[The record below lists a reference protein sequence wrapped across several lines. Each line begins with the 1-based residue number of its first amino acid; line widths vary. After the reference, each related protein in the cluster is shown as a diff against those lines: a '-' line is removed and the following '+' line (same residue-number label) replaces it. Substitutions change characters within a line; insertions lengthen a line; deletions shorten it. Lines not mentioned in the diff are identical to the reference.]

1 MKRLASVCTVL
12 FGLAVLSSPALAQ
25 TKAAQSKPTQAPA
38 TKAAPAPAATAGSA
52 APARFVKSL
61 KGTANVDFVE
71 SQTKTVGSDVVTV
84 LKVKNMSPMALSLF
98 KVDEY
103 WYNKKR
109 PPEIVSGDTYK
120 NLKPFMPGEILE
132 ITLKAPRKPGEEFY
146 MSQYQFSHAGGDVK
160 PNRVKKLE

>member
-1 MKRLASVCTVL
+1 MKRLALICTVL
-12 FGLAVLSSPALAQ
+12 FGLSVLSSSVVAQ
-25 TKAAQSKPTQAPA
+25 AKAAQGKPAQAPA
-38 TKAAPAPAATAGSA
+38 TKAAPAPAPAAPA

-61 KGTANVDFVE
+61 KGTANIDFVE
-71 SQTKTVGSDVVTV
+71 GPPKTVGNEVVTV
-84 LKVKNMSPMALSLF
+84 LKVKNMSPMAISLF

-109 PPEIVSGDTYK
+109 EVVTGDTYK
-120 NLKPFMPGEILE
+120 NTKPFMPGEVLE
-132 ITLKAPRKPGEEFY
+132 VTLKAPKKPGEDLY